1 MFLRLLAIVF
11 CGTLVS
17 SCFDPPEYPDIPE
30 ISFKS
35 VNFVKGG
42 LDSDGNPVSDT
53 VVLLINFKD
62 GNGDVG
68 VGTDEVYPPFND
80 RWYYTKEPLSSSNS
94 AYDDCT
100 SYDHKCWFLRA
111 GTEADPFKEVNKYV
125 DFSDRRT
132 NPNYDTLSKY
142 GFSKPYNCINWEV
155 VYYDDDNNDET
166 EVVPVDTLFFTLN
179 PHYSNIFVQFEIK
192 NPNPPDLTNPFDSK
206 FEENVYFTYPICGV
220 RTFDGR
226 VPVLFDETTKDT
238 PLEGT
243 IRYAMPSSFYK
254 TIFASNTLR
263 LRVYIE
269 DRALN
274 KSNEIVTSEF
284 TVDK

>member
-1 MFLRLLAIVF
+1 MSLRLLVIVF

-17 SCFDPPEYPDIPE
+17 SCFDPPEYPNVPE
-30 ISFKS
+30 ITFKS

-42 LDSDGNPVSDT
+42 VDSDGNVLSDT

-62 GNGDVG
+62 GNGDIG
-68 VGTDEVYPPFND
+68 IGTDEVQPPFND
-80 RWYYTKEPLSSSNS
+80 RWYYLKQNPSVDRSLS
-94 AYDDCT
+94 DDCT
-100 SYDHKCWFLRA
+100 SYNKKCWFLN
-111 GTEADPFKEVNKYV
+111 PIIKEFDKYI
-125 DFSDRRT
+125 DYSDRRN
-132 NPNYDTLSKY
+132 NPDYDTLAQYS
-142 GFSKPYNCINWEV
+142 FTKPYNCINWEV
-155 VYYDDDNNDET
+155 VTHDDDNNTDT
-166 EVVPVDTLFFTLN
+166 EPVPLDTLFFTLN

-192 NPNPPDLTNPFDSK
+192 NPNPPDLSNPFDSK
-206 FEENVYFTYPICGV
+206 FEENTFFTYPICGV

-226 VPVLFDETTKDT
+226 VPVLFDATTKDT

-243 IRYAMPSSFYK
+243 IRYAMPSAFYK